1 MRRVAWASRR
11 IGASTPRASRIATPA
26 ASSTDSAAMIQVA
39 RSCWARKAWSAPRA
53 RACAAGSPASRR
65 SGRCD
70 AAHATANPGRAAG
83 RRRQSGRARHR
94 AARSADA
101 CRALRQ
107 ADAAA
112 GDRRHPEAAAADRA
126 AARPRRRSEGRHRLG
141 ITAWTAE
148 WPRMRAADLA
158 PDQAVPGLPVI
169 AQDIPVPMLGID
181 RFDALGKHRHA
192 LGFASVDV
200 VEKVG
205 VETPAHR
212 RAHGERDDHAQ
223 REQRD
228 EQLGGDAER
237 RTHES
242 IRAARRRNN
251 RKRLRAGQRPSSHPL
266 AVPLSGRPSVILP
279 VSPLPD
285 AVNGTARD
293 DTSIPSAALAV
304 SG

>member
-1 MRRVAWASRR
+1 MQRMPLRTR
-11 IGASTPRASRIATPA
+11 
-26 ASSTDSAAMIQVA
+26 
-39 RSCWARKAWSAPRA
+39 
-53 RACAAGSPASRR
+53 
-65 SGRCD
+65 
-70 AAHATANPGRAAG
+70 AG
-83 RRRQSGRARHR
+83 RRAV
-94 AARSADA
+94 ADN
-101 CRALRQ
+101 R
-107 ADAAA
+107 DAP
-112 GDRRHPEAAAADRA
+112 GIEQPDRRMHAGPFAGRMLRRA
-126 AARPRRRSEGRHRLG
+126 IAGIRRRRRQTGRRHVPRRRSEGRHRLG
-141 ITAWTAE
+141 ITARTAE

-181 RFDALGKHRHA
+181 RFDALGEHRHA